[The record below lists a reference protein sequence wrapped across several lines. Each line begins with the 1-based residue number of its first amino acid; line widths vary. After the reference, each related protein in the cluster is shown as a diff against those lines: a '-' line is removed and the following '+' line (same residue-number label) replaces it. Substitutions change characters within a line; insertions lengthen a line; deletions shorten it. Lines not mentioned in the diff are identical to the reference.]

1 MNKNNVIAL
10 TLVMMI
16 SYSCSKYDDG
26 PFFSLR
32 TKKGRLVGE
41 WELDKLIQN
50 GQTQSLD
57 SDYDIIWEFER
68 DGDFEQTLE
77 YGSYSYGYNGDW
89 EFDNNGEE
97 LEIALN
103 GYGTQTWE
111 INRLTNNELWIEIND
126 GGDKT
131 EYEFEKN

>member
-41 WELDKLIQN
+41 WELDKLILN

-97 LEIALN
+97 LEIEIN
-103 GYGTQTWE
+103 EYGTQTYE

-126 GGDKT
+126 GGDKR
-131 EYEFEKN
+131 ELEFEKN

>member
-41 WELDKLIQN
+41 WELDKVILN

-89 EFDNNGEE
+89 EFDDNGEE
-97 LEIALN
+97 LEIQIN
-103 GYGTQTWE
+103 GDGTQTFE
-111 INRLTNNELWIEIND
+111 INRLTNNELWLEIND

-131 EYEFEKN
+131 EYEFEKD

>member
-41 WELDKLIQN
+41 WELDKVILN

-97 LEIALN
+97 LEIEIN
-103 GYGTQTWE
+103 EYGTQTYE

-126 GGDKT
+126 GGDKR
-131 EYEFEKN
+131 ELEFEKN

>member
-1 MNKNNVIAL
+1 
-10 TLVMMI
+10 MI

-41 WELDKLIQN
+41 WELDKVIQN

-97 LEIALN
+97 LEIEIN
-103 GYGTQTWE
+103 EYGTQTYE

-126 GGDKT
+126 GGDKR
-131 EYEFEKN
+131 ELEFEKN

>member
-41 WELDKLIQN
+41 WELDKVIQN

>member
-89 EFDNNGEE
+89 EFDDNGEE
-97 LEIALN
+97 LEIQIN
-103 GYGTQTWE
+103 GDGTQTFE
-111 INRLTNNELWIEIND
+111 INRLTNNELWLEIND

-131 EYEFEKN
+131 EYEFEKD

>member
-41 WELDKLIQN
+41 WELDKVILN

-89 EFDNNGEE
+89 EFDDNGEE
-97 LEIALN
+97 LEIQIN
-103 GYGTQTWE
+103 GDGTQTFE
-111 INRLTNNELWIEIND
+111 INRLTNNELWLEIND

>member
-41 WELDKLIQN
+41 WELDKVIQN

-89 EFDNNGEE
+89 EFDDNGEE
-97 LEIALN
+97 LEITIN

-111 INRLTNNELWIEIND
+111 INRLTNDELWIEINS
-126 GGDKT
+126 GGNKQ

>member
-41 WELDKLIQN
+41 WELDKVIQN

-89 EFDNNGEE
+89 EFDDNGEE
-97 LEIALN
+97 LEIQIN
-103 GYGTQTWE
+103 GDGTQTFE
-111 INRLTNNELWIEIND
+111 INRLTNNELWLEIND

>member
-41 WELDKLIQN
+41 WELDKVIQN

-111 INRLTNNELWIEIND
+111 INRLTNNELWLEIND

>member
-41 WELDKLIQN
+41 WELDKVIQN

-68 DGDFEQTLE
+68 DGDFEQTIE

-89 EFDNNGEE
+89 EFDDNGEE
-97 LEIALN
+97 LEIEIS

>member
-41 WELDKLIQN
+41 WELDKVILN

-97 LEIALN
+97 LEIEIN
-103 GYGTQTWE
+103 EYGSQTYE

-126 GGDKT
+126 GGDKR
-131 EYEFEKN
+131 ELEFEKN

>member
-97 LEIALN
+97 LEIEIN
-103 GYGTQTWE
+103 EYGSQTYE